1 MKEFNVK
8 EIKEELNKDDYYNRT
23 FKVNEDTYKS
33 TLNKIFRFK
42 QEIKNEYDT
51 YIKEI
56 KSNNLVI
63 AINLEIEKKGS
74 EYYQSRNGRKFVE
87 RI

>member
-8 EIKEELNKDDYYNRT
+8 EIKEELNKDNRYNST
-23 FKVNEDTYKS
+23 FKVNENTYKN

-42 QEIKNEYDT
+42 QEIKNKYDV
-51 YIKEI
+51 YVQEI
-56 KSNNLVI
+56 RSNNSVV

-74 EYYQSRNGRKFVE
+74 EHY
-87 RI
+87 

>member
-8 EIKEELNKDDYYNRT
+8 EIKEELNKDNRYNST

-42 QEIKNEYDT
+42 QEIRNKYDT

-63 AINLEIEKKGS
+63 AIDLEIEKKGS
-74 EYYQSRNGRKFVE
+74 GNYQ
-87 RI
+87 